1 MKRSLTLTVVILGI
15 SFNHRWCQFA
25 PLWSAEEMLLYH
37 VLVENDSCM
46 LYIIVYYVFMSRLC
60 QRLFCASN
68 AVSFVCICAD
78 IVYPV
83 MTCVGV
89 V

>member
-25 PLWSAEEMLLYH
+25 PLWSAKEMLLYH

-46 LYIIVYYVFMSRLC
+46 LYISLCIMYLCLGYVNVYFALPTQYHL
-60 QRLFCASN
+60 
-68 AVSFVCICAD
+68 
-78 IVYPV
+78 
-83 MTCVGV
+83 
-89 V
+89 